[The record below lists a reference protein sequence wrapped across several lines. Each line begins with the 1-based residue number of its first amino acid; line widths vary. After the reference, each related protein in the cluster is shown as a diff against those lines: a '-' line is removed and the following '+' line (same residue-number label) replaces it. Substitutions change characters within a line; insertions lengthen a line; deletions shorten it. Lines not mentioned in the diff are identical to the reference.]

1 MGCLRGKPKAKK
13 KYFQKSLDAFSN
25 YVILFVLR
33 EYSSRNKAN
42 INNNNML
49 TLEQLN
55 AINIAPEAYASAR
68 DLNTILT
75 STGTVSPVFMAHHFD
90 PTTGKNGI
98 KNLILDILTARGAV
112 FQNDLDRES
121 IIQKGLFTSQIMA
134 ECQAR
139 FSAGSTRYP
148 LQTIKSYLSVF
159 MRRESSI
166 GFIKLTR
173 SEDVSR
179 KGTKCRYVW
188 FAKQIQA

>member
-1 MGCLRGKPKAKK
+1 
-13 KYFQKSLDAFSN
+13 
-25 YVILFVLR
+25 
-33 EYSSRNKAN
+33 
-42 INNNNML
+42 ML

-55 AINIAPEAYASAR
+55 AINITPEAYASAR

-98 KNLILDILTARGAV
+98 KNLILDILVKAGAV
-112 FQNDLDRES
+112 FADDQDREA
-121 IIQKGLFTSQIMA
+121 IIHTGMFTSQIMA
-134 ECQAR
+134 ECQNR
-139 FSAGSTRYP
+139 FSAGSSRYP

-173 SEDVSR
+173 TEDTTR